1 MLDGLLERQWAE
13 YSGNG
18 SLNFPPLETTWKSP
32 FGPNGAYSKL
42 SVGQLV
48 IWHLLLLYLCWNPT
62 KQDWHG
68 SLYVCTQILRAFY
81 STRKQHPRDSK
92 WLAPKRLHYNY
103 VDSVV
108 WSPPMRRRNR
118 GKVITILAENQY
130 RNCENTAKGG
140 KSVQLNFILQL
151 WAIAFSQVR
160 SIEELEVYL

>member
-1 MLDGLLERQWAE
+1 MNMTTGLYGPIPYTLT
-13 YSGNG
+13 
-18 SLNFPPLETTWKSP
+18 FSP
-32 FGPNGAYSKL
+32 VS
-42 SVGQLV
+42 
-48 IWHLLLLYLCWNPT
+48 
-62 KQDWHG
+62 
-68 SLYVCTQILRAFY
+68 TQILRAFY

-108 WSPPMRRRNR
+108 WSPPMRRRNQ

-130 RNCENTAKGG
+130 RNCENTAKER

-160 SIEELEVYL
+160 SIEELEVYLVVRYRLPGSTYTMLLPGGTPGDDPVKSFRPRVQSVPSQENML